1 MIYFLPNFGT
11 YLDKICKKLDVKQ
24 QPQLFKLVKSSIDKY
39 PSTLEDFPRLQL
51 YSVKDGHAL
60 QF

>member
-1 MIYFLPNFGT
+1 MSCQILAITWTRFA
-11 YLDKICKKLDVKQ
+11 KKLDVKQ

>member
-1 MIYFLPNFGT
+1 LALTWTRFA
-11 YLDKICKKLDVKQ
+11 KKLDVKQ